1 MSETAGIER
10 DGAGRQKRGS
20 DVPAKIPRETTKTK
34 DITGLRDRL
43 LRGQDDGA
51 FTHGCV
57 RHSPCRRNV

>member
-1 MSETAGIER
+1 MVQDGKSVEAG
-10 DGAGRQKRGS
+10 

-34 DITGLRDRL
+34 DITRLRDRL

-57 RHSPCRRNV
+57 RHSPCRRDV